1 MFHVS
6 AVRGGRLLASQ
17 LFHRLYSRT
26 LRLEHRTFTIPVA
39 GHGVQRASD
48 TFLTALRVHVH
59 MLSRSQVSDVTADVL
74 ALGTSRWL
82 WLEDVGPHALVRLV
96 GFLADH
102 VSLSVSSLATTQS
115 RRIHKR

>member
-1 MFHVS
+1 MFRVS

-17 LFHRLYSRT
+17 LFHRQNAPPRAPYVHNPCRGSR
-26 LRLEHRTFTIPVA
+26 RA
-39 GHGVQRASD
+39 GASD

-59 MLSRSQVSDVTADVL
+59 MLSRSLVSDVTADVL

-82 WLEDVGPHALVRLV
+82 WLEDVGPHARVRLV
-96 GFLADH
+96 GFLADNI
-102 VSLSVSSLATTQS
+102 SLSVSSLATTQS